1 MEIEQLRKNT
11 EVVHR
16 EMRWFEQVTDAALK
30 LYFEQETEVTD
41 VFHIQP
47 PALSGLDVPYAQVVS
62 GFRMEFLERYVLILS
77 LIPHVRPQL
86 LDVFFTKNADYDRG
100 FTEFGGLRGQYHG
113 GFLPTGETA
122 AFVLAGNDLMRRLA
136 VQSVF
141 HPGHYF
147 KRTGMVKLAAT
158 KEEPELSGAL
168 HVSDEYQNY
177 LLRGEGYIPTYNA
190 DFPAKPLHTPLEWE
204 DLVLDSMTMGHVMEI
219 RAWIKHQQTL
229 MEEWGLHR
237 LLKPGFKC
245 LFYGPPG
252 TGKTLTASLLGKVSG
267 FEVLRVDLS
276 MVVSKYIGETEK
288 NLANV
293 FDQAENRNW
302 VLFFDEADALFGKRT
317 QGNSANERYANQEVA
332 YLLQRIED
340 FPGLVVLA
348 TNLESNI
355 DEAFMRRFHS
365 TVQFPLPEFEQ
376 RVSLWEQKFGSY
388 VLDKDRPYLRTV
400 AKKYELAGGALVNI
414 LRHGAILAAEDN
426 RTNIE
431 PEEILSGIRRE
442 YEKMG
447 KRMPE

>member
-1 MEIEQLRKNT
+1 MEIEALNRNA
-11 EVVHR
+11 EVVYR
-16 EMRWFEQVTDAALK
+16 EMRWFEQVTDTALK
-30 LYFEQETEVTD
+30 LYFEQESEFKD
-41 VFHIQP
+41 VFDIEP
-47 PALSGLDVPYAQVVS
+47 PDYGVLEVPYAQVIR
-62 GFRMEFLERYVLILS
+62 GFQMGGMERYVLMLA
-77 LIPHVRPQL
+77 LMPHLRPQL

-122 AFVLAGNDLMRRLA
+122 AFVLGGSDLLRRLA
-136 VQSVF
+136 LQSLF
-141 HPGHYF
+141 HPTHYF
-147 KRTGMVKLAAT
+147 ARTQMVTLATA
-158 KEEPELSGAL
+158 KGEPELSGGL
-168 HVSDEYQNY
+168 NVSPEYQNY
-177 LLRGEGYIPTYNA
+177 LLKGEGYIPTYNA
-190 DFPAKPLHTPLEWE
+190 EFPAKPLYTPLDWE
-204 DLVLDSMTMGHVMEI
+204 DLVLDSVTMGHVMEI

-229 MEEWGLHR
+229 MEEWGLDR

-293 FDQAENRNW
+293 FDQAEHRNW

-365 TVQFPLPEFEQ
+365 TVQFPLPAYPQ
-376 RVSLWEQKFGSY
+376 RLALWQQMFGSY
-388 VLDKDRPYLRTV
+388 LLDKDKDYLKKV
-400 AKKYELAGGALVNI
+400 AKKFELAGGSLVNI
-414 LRHGAILAAEDN
+414 LRHGAILAVENN
-426 RTNIE
+426 RTNIQ
-431 PEEILSGIRRE
+431 PQEILSGIRRE